1 MPTTIIKDKFLIED
15 IKKYQIVLVPMS
27 VNNSMNSGFAYE
39 IGLNFPAIK
48 EKVQTTPYGDRRK
61 LGTVSVFKDDG
72 ITFCICFMHTGG
84 QSKQLE
90 YVKYDSLADCLD
102 LININFKDETVVS
115 PILGS
120 TKYDGRGDKEKIIDI
135 FEEHCPDINLILY
148 DYEERNFMDEIY
160 YRTTTVT
167 QKFRRKEI
175 THEEMMV
182 EIDKIMW
189 EKFNGILKP
198 KPDDYHYKR
207 PRIDRV
213 NKEIIRINKNNR
225 ITEKKKK

>member
-1 MPTTIIKDKFLIED
+1 MPVTIVKDKFLIED
-15 IKKYQIVLVPMS
+15 IKKYTIVLVPMS
-27 VNNSMNSGFAYE
+27 ANNSMNSGFAYE
-39 IGLNFPAIK
+39 IGLNFPPIR

-61 LGTVSVFKDDG
+61 FGTVSVFKDEG

-84 QSKQLE
+84 QSKQAE

-102 LININFKDETVVS
+102 LININFKGKTVAS

-120 TKYDGRGDKEKIIDI
+120 TKYDGRGEKEKIINI
-135 FEEHCPDINLILY
+135 FKEHCTDIDLILY

-160 YRTTTVT
+160 YRTTTIT

-175 THEEMMV
+175 THEEMMA
-182 EIDKIMW
+182 EIDTIMW

-225 ITEKKKK
+225 NIKENK

>member
-1 MPTTIIKDKFLIED
+1 MPVTIVKDKFLIED
-15 IKKYQIVLVPMS
+15 IKKYTIVLVPMS
-27 VNNSMNSGFAYE
+27 ANNSMNSGFAYE
-39 IGLNFPAIK
+39 IGLNFPLIR

-61 LGTVSVFKDDG
+61 FGTVSVFKDEG

-84 QSKQLE
+84 QSKQAE

-102 LININFKDETVVS
+102 LININFKGKTVAS

-120 TKYDGRGDKEKIIDI
+120 TKYDGRGDKEKIINI
-135 FEEHCPDINLILY
+135 FKEHCTDIDLILY

-160 YRTTTVT
+160 YRTTTIT

-175 THEEMMV
+175 THEEMMA
-182 EIDKIMW
+182 EIDTIMW

-225 ITEKKKK
+225 NIKENK

>member
-1 MPTTIIKDKFLIED
+1 MPVTIVKDKFLIED
-15 IKKYQIVLVPMS
+15 IKKYTIVLVPMS
-27 VNNSMNSGFAYE
+27 ANNSMNSGFAYE
-39 IGLNFPAIK
+39 IGLNFPSIR

-61 LGTVSVFKDDG
+61 FGTVSVFKDDG

-84 QSKQLE
+84 QSKQME

-102 LININFKDETVVS
+102 LININFKGKTVAS

-120 TKYDGRGDKEKIIDI
+120 TKYDGRGDKEKIINI
-135 FEEHCPDINLILY
+135 FKEHCTDIDLILY

-160 YRTTTVT
+160 YRTTTIT

-175 THEEMMV
+175 THEEMMA
-182 EIDKIMW
+182 EIDTIMW

-225 ITEKKKK
+225 NIKENK

>member
-1 MPTTIIKDKFLIED
+1 MPVTIVKDKFLIED
-15 IKKYQIVLVPMS
+15 IKKYTIVLVPMS
-27 VNNSMNSGFAYE
+27 ANNSMNSGFAYE
-39 IGLNFPAIK
+39 IGLNFPLIR

-61 LGTVSVFKDDG
+61 FGTVSVFKDDG

-84 QSKQLE
+84 QSKQVE
-90 YVKYDSLADCLD
+90 YVKYDSLANCLD
-102 LININFKDETVVS
+102 LININFKGKTVAS

-120 TKYDGRGDKEKIIDI
+120 TKYDGRGDKEKIINI
-135 FEEHCPDINLILY
+135 FKEHCTDIDLILY

-160 YRTTTVT
+160 YRTTTIT

-175 THEEMMV
+175 THEEMMA
-182 EIDKIMW
+182 EIDTIMW

-225 ITEKKKK
+225 NIKENK

>member
-1 MPTTIIKDKFLIED
+1 MPVTIVKDKFLIED
-15 IKKYQIVLVPMS
+15 IKKYTIVLVPMS
-27 VNNSMNSGFAYE
+27 ANNSMNSGFAYE
-39 IGLNFPAIK
+39 IGLNFPPIR

-61 LGTVSVFKDDG
+61 FGTVSVFKDEG

-84 QSKQLE
+84 QSKQAE

-102 LININFKDETVVS
+102 LININFKGKTVAS

-120 TKYDGRGDKEKIIDI
+120 TKYDGRGDKEKIINI
-135 FEEHCPDINLILY
+135 FKEHCTDIDLILY

-160 YRTTTVT
+160 YRTTTIT

-175 THEEMMV
+175 THEEMMA
-182 EIDKIMW
+182 EIDTIMW

-198 KPDDYHYKR
+198 KPDNYHYKR

-213 NKEIIRINKNNR
+213 NKYIIRINKNNR
-225 ITEKKKK
+225 NIKENK

>member
-1 MPTTIIKDKFLIED
+1 MPVTIVKDKFLIED
-15 IKKYQIVLVPMS
+15 IKKYTIVLVPMS
-27 VNNSMNSGFAYE
+27 ANNSMNSGFAYE
-39 IGLNFPAIK
+39 IGLNFPPIR

-61 LGTVSVFKDDG
+61 FGTVSVFKDEG

-84 QSKQLE
+84 QSKQAE

-102 LININFKDETVVS
+102 LININFKGKTVAS

-120 TKYDGRGDKEKIIDI
+120 TKYDGRGNKEKIINI
-135 FEEHCPDINLILY
+135 FKEHCTDIDLILY

-160 YRTTTVT
+160 YRTTTIT

-175 THEEMMV
+175 THEEMMA
-182 EIDKIMW
+182 EIDTIMW

-225 ITEKKKK
+225 NIKENK

>member
-1 MPTTIIKDKFLIED
+1 MPVTIVKDRFLIED
-15 IKKYQIVLVPMS
+15 IKKYTIVLVPMS
-27 VNNSMNSGFAYE
+27 ANNSMNSGFAYE
-39 IGLNFPAIK
+39 IGLNFPPIR

-61 LGTVSVFKDDG
+61 FGTVSVFKDDG

-84 QSKQLE
+84 QSKQAE

-102 LININFKDETVVS
+102 LININFKGKTVAS

-120 TKYDGRGDKEKIIDI
+120 TKYDGRGDKEKIINI
-135 FEEHCPDINLILY
+135 FKEHCTDIDLILY

-160 YRTTTVT
+160 YRTTTIT

-175 THEEMMV
+175 THEEMMA
-182 EIDKIMW
+182 EIDTIMW

-225 ITEKKKK
+225 NIKENK

>member
-1 MPTTIIKDKFLIED
+1 MPVTIVKDKFLIED
-15 IKKYQIVLVPMS
+15 IKKYTIVLVPMS
-27 VNNSMNSGFAYE
+27 ANNSMNSGFAYE
-39 IGLNFPAIK
+39 IGLNFPPIR

-61 LGTVSVFKDDG
+61 FGTVSVFKDDG

-84 QSKQLE
+84 QSKQVE

-102 LININFKDETVVS
+102 LININFKGKTVAS

-120 TKYDGRGDKEKIIDI
+120 TKYDGRGDKEKIINI
-135 FEEHCPDINLILY
+135 FKEHCTDIDLILY

-160 YRTTTVT
+160 YRTTTIT

-175 THEEMMV
+175 THEEMMA
-182 EIDKIMW
+182 EIDTIMW

-225 ITEKKKK
+225 NTKENK

>member
-1 MPTTIIKDKFLIED
+1 MPVTIVKDKFLIED
-15 IKKYQIVLVPMS
+15 IKKYTIVLVPMS
-27 VNNSMNSGFAYE
+27 ANNSMNSGFAYE
-39 IGLNFPAIK
+39 IGLNFPPIR

-61 LGTVSVFKDDG
+61 FGTVSVFKDEG

-84 QSKQLE
+84 QSKQAE

-102 LININFKDETVVS
+102 LININFKGKTVAS

-120 TKYDGRGDKEKIIDI
+120 TKYDGRGDKEKIINI
-135 FEEHCPDINLILY
+135 FKEHCTDIDLILY

-160 YRTTTVT
+160 YRTTTIT

-175 THEEMMV
+175 THEEMMA
-182 EIDKIMW
+182 EIDTIMW

-207 PRIDRV
+207 PRINRV

-225 ITEKKKK
+225 NIKENK

>member
-1 MPTTIIKDKFLIED
+1 MPVTIVKDKFLIED
-15 IKKYQIVLVPMS
+15 IKKYTIVLVPMS
-27 VNNSMNSGFAYE
+27 ANNSMNSGFAYE
-39 IGLNFPAIK
+39 IGLNFPLIR

-61 LGTVSVFKDDG
+61 FGTVSVFKDDG

-84 QSKQLE
+84 QSKQAE

-102 LININFKDETVVS
+102 LININFKGKTVAS

-120 TKYDGRGDKEKIIDI
+120 TKYDGRGDKEKIINI
-135 FEEHCPDINLILY
+135 FKEHCTDIDLILY

-160 YRTTTVT
+160 YRTTTIT

-175 THEEMMV
+175 THEEMMA
-182 EIDKIMW
+182 EIDTIMW

-225 ITEKKKK
+225 NIKENK

>member
-1 MPTTIIKDKFLIED
+1 MPVTIVKDKFLIED
-15 IKKYQIVLVPMS
+15 IKKYTIVFVPMS
-27 VNNSMNSGFAYE
+27 ANNSMNSGFAYE
-39 IGLNFPAIK
+39 IGLNFPSIR

-61 LGTVSVFKDDG
+61 FGTVSVFKDDG

-84 QSKQLE
+84 QSKQVE

-102 LININFKDETVVS
+102 LININFKGKTVAS

-120 TKYDGRGDKEKIIDI
+120 TKYDGRGDKEKIINI
-135 FEEHCPDINLILY
+135 FKEHCTDIDLILY

-160 YRTTTVT
+160 YRTTTIT

-175 THEEMMV
+175 THEEMMA
-182 EIDKIMW
+182 EIDTIMW

-225 ITEKKKK
+225 NIKENK

>member
-1 MPTTIIKDKFLIED
+1 MPVTIVKDKFLIED
-15 IKKYQIVLVPMS
+15 IKKYTIVLVPMS
-27 VNNSMNSGFAYE
+27 ANNSMNSGFAYE
-39 IGLNFPAIK
+39 IGLNFPPIR

-61 LGTVSVFKDDG
+61 FGTVSVFKDEG

-84 QSKQLE
+84 QSKQAE

-102 LININFKDETVVS
+102 LININFKGKTVAS

-120 TKYDGRGDKEKIIDI
+120 TKYDGRGDKEKIINI
-135 FEEHCPDINLILY
+135 FKEHCTDIDLILY

-160 YRTTTVT
+160 YRTTTIT

-175 THEEMMV
+175 THEEMMA
-182 EIDKIMW
+182 EIDTIMW

-225 ITEKKKK
+225 NIKENK

>member
-1 MPTTIIKDKFLIED
+1 MSVTIVKDKFLIED
-15 IKKYQIVLVPMS
+15 IKKYTIVLVPMS
-27 VNNSMNSGFAYE
+27 ANNSMNSGFAYE
-39 IGLNFPAIK
+39 IGLNFPSIR

-61 LGTVSVFKDDG
+61 FGTVSVFKDDG

-84 QSKQLE
+84 QSKQAE

-102 LININFKDETVVS
+102 LININFKGKTVAS

-120 TKYDGRGDKEKIIDI
+120 TKYDGRGDKEKIINI
-135 FEEHCPDINLILY
+135 FKEHCTDIDLILY

-160 YRTTTVT
+160 YRTTTIT

-175 THEEMMV
+175 THEEMMA
-182 EIDKIMW
+182 EIDTIMW

-225 ITEKKKK
+225 NIKENK

>member
-1 MPTTIIKDKFLIED
+1 MPVTIVKDKFLIED
-15 IKKYQIVLVPMS
+15 IKKYTIVLVPMS
-27 VNNSMNSGFAYE
+27 ANNSMNSGFAYE
-39 IGLNFPAIK
+39 IGLNFPLIR

-61 LGTVSVFKDDG
+61 FGTVSVFKDDG

-84 QSKQLE
+84 QSKQAE

-102 LININFKDETVVS
+102 LININFKGKTVAS

-120 TKYDGRGDKEKIIDI
+120 TKYDGRGDKEKIINI
-135 FEEHCPDINLILY
+135 FKEHCTDIDLILY

-160 YRTTTVT
+160 YRTTTIT

-175 THEEMMV
+175 THEEMMA
-182 EIDKIMW
+182 EIDTIMW

-207 PRIDRV
+207 PRIERV

-225 ITEKKKK
+225 NIKENK

>member
-1 MPTTIIKDKFLIED
+1 MPVTIIKDKFLIED
-15 IKKYQIVLVPMS
+15 IKKYTIVLVPMS
-27 VNNSMNSGFAYE
+27 ANNSMNSGFAYE
-39 IGLNFPAIK
+39 IGLNFPPIR

-61 LGTVSVFKDDG
+61 FGTVSVFKDDG

-84 QSKQLE
+84 QSKQVE

-102 LININFKDETVVS
+102 LININFKGKTVAS

-120 TKYDGRGDKEKIIDI
+120 TKYDGRGDKEKIINI
-135 FEEHCPDINLILY
+135 FKEHCTDIDLILY

-160 YRTTTVT
+160 YRTTTIT

-175 THEEMMV
+175 THEEMMA
-182 EIDKIMW
+182 EIDTIMW

-225 ITEKKKK
+225 NIKENK

>member
-1 MPTTIIKDKFLIED
+1 MPVTIVKDKFLIED
-15 IKKYQIVLVPMS
+15 IKKYTIVLVPMS
-27 VNNSMNSGFAYE
+27 ANNSMNSGFAYE
-39 IGLNFPAIK
+39 IGLNFPPIR

-61 LGTVSVFKDDG
+61 FGTVSVFKDEG

-84 QSKQLE
+84 QSKQAE

-102 LININFKDETVVS
+102 LININFKGKTVAS

-120 TKYDGRGDKEKIIDI
+120 TKYDGRGDKEKIINI
-135 FEEHCPDINLILY
+135 FKEHCTDIVLILY

-160 YRTTTVT
+160 YRTTTIT

-175 THEEMMV
+175 THEEMMA
-182 EIDKIMW
+182 EIDTIMW

-225 ITEKKKK
+225 NIKENK

>member
-1 MPTTIIKDKFLIED
+1 MPVTIVKDKFLIED
-15 IKKYQIVLVPMS
+15 IKKYTIVLVPMS
-27 VNNSMNSGFAYE
+27 ANNSMNSGFAYE
-39 IGLNFPAIK
+39 IGLNFPPIR

-61 LGTVSVFKDDG
+61 FGTVSVFKADG

-84 QSKQLE
+84 QSKQVE

-102 LININFKDETVVS
+102 LININFKGKTVAS

-120 TKYDGRGDKEKIIDI
+120 TKYDGRGDKEKIINI
-135 FEEHCPDINLILY
+135 FKEHCTDIDLILY

-160 YRTTTVT
+160 YRTTTIT

-175 THEEMMV
+175 THEEMMA
-182 EIDKIMW
+182 EIDTIMW

-225 ITEKKKK
+225 NTKENK

>member
-1 MPTTIIKDKFLIED
+1 MPVTIVKDKFLIED
-15 IKKYQIVLVPMS
+15 IKKYTIVLVPMS
-27 VNNSMNSGFAYE
+27 ANNSMNSGFAYE
-39 IGLNFPAIK
+39 IGLNFPPIR

-61 LGTVSVFKDDG
+61 FGTVSVFKDEG

-84 QSKQLE
+84 QSKQAE

-102 LININFKDETVVS
+102 LININFKGKTVAS

-120 TKYDGRGDKEKIIDI
+120 TKYDGRGDKEKIINI
-135 FEEHCPDINLILY
+135 FKEHCTDIDVILY

-160 YRTTTVT
+160 YRTTTIT

-175 THEEMMV
+175 THEEMMA
-182 EIDKIMW
+182 EIDTIMW

-225 ITEKKKK
+225 NIKENK

>member
-1 MPTTIIKDKFLIED
+1 MPVTIVKDKFLIED
-15 IKKYQIVLVPMS
+15 IKKYTIVLVPMS
-27 VNNSMNSGFAYE
+27 ANNSMNSGFAYE
-39 IGLNFPAIK
+39 IGLNFPPIR

-61 LGTVSVFKDDG
+61 FGTVSVFKDEG
-72 ITFCICFMHTGG
+72 ITFCICFMHSGG
-84 QSKQLE
+84 QSKQAE

-102 LININFKDETVVS
+102 LININFKGKTVAS

-120 TKYDGRGDKEKIIDI
+120 TKYDGRGDKEKIINI
-135 FEEHCPDINLILY
+135 FKEHCTDIDLILY

-160 YRTTTVT
+160 YRTTTIT

-175 THEEMMV
+175 THEEMMA
-182 EIDKIMW
+182 EIDTIMW

-207 PRIDRV
+207 PRINRV

-225 ITEKKKK
+225 NIKENK

>member
-1 MPTTIIKDKFLIED
+1 MPVTIVKDKFLIED
-15 IKKYQIVLVPMS
+15 IKKYTIVLVPMS
-27 VNNSMNSGFAYE
+27 ANNSMNSGFAYE
-39 IGLNFPAIK
+39 IGLNFPPIR

-61 LGTVSVFKDDG
+61 FGTVSVFKDDG

-84 QSKQLE
+84 QSKQVE

-102 LININFKDETVVS
+102 LININFKGKTVAS

-120 TKYDGRGDKEKIIDI
+120 TKYDGRGDKEKIINI
-135 FEEHCPDINLILY
+135 FKEHCTDIDLILY

-160 YRTTTVT
+160 YRTTTIT

-175 THEEMMV
+175 THEEMMA
-182 EIDKIMW
+182 EIDTIMW
-189 EKFNGILKP
+189 EKFNGILKS

-225 ITEKKKK
+225 NTKENK

>member
-1 MPTTIIKDKFLIED
+1 MSVTIVKDKFLIED
-15 IKKYQIVLVPMS
+15 IKKYTIVLVPMS
-27 VNNSMNSGFAYE
+27 ANNSMNSGFAYE
-39 IGLNFPAIK
+39 IGLNFPPIR

-61 LGTVSVFKDDG
+61 FGTVSVFKDEG

-84 QSKQLE
+84 QSKQAE

-102 LININFKDETVVS
+102 LININFKGKTVAS

-120 TKYDGRGDKEKIIDI
+120 TKYDGRGDKEKIINI
-135 FEEHCPDINLILY
+135 FKEHCTDIDLILY

-160 YRTTTVT
+160 YRTTTIT

-175 THEEMMV
+175 THEEMMA
-182 EIDKIMW
+182 EIDTIMW

-225 ITEKKKK
+225 NIKENK

>member
-1 MPTTIIKDKFLIED
+1 MPVTIVKDKFLIED
-15 IKKYQIVLVPMS
+15 IKKYTIVLVPMS
-27 VNNSMNSGFAYE
+27 ANNSMNSGFAYE
-39 IGLNFPAIK
+39 IGLNFPSIR

-61 LGTVSVFKDDG
+61 FGTVSVFKDDG

-84 QSKQLE
+84 QSKQVE
-90 YVKYDSLADCLD
+90 YVKYDSLVDCLD
-102 LININFKDETVVS
+102 LININFKGKTVAS

-120 TKYDGRGDKEKIIDI
+120 TKYDGRGDKEKIINI
-135 FEEHCPDINLILY
+135 FKEHCTDIDLILY

-160 YRTTTVT
+160 YRTTTIT

-175 THEEMMV
+175 THEEMMA
-182 EIDKIMW
+182 EIDTIMW

-225 ITEKKKK
+225 NIKENK

>member
-1 MPTTIIKDKFLIED
+1 MPVTIVKDTFLIED
-15 IKKYQIVLVPMS
+15 IKKYTIVLVPMS
-27 VNNSMNSGFAYE
+27 ANNSLNSGFAYE
-39 IGLNFPAIK
+39 IGLNFPPIR

-61 LGTVSVFKDDG
+61 FGTVSVFKDEG

-84 QSKQLE
+84 QSKQAE

-102 LININFKDETVVS
+102 LININFKGKTVAS

-120 TKYDGRGDKEKIIDI
+120 TKYDGRGDKEKIINI
-135 FEEHCPDINLILY
+135 FKEHCTDIDLILY

-160 YRTTTVT
+160 YRTTTIT

-175 THEEMMV
+175 THEEMMA
-182 EIDKIMW
+182 EIDTIMW

-225 ITEKKKK
+225 NIKENK

>member
-1 MPTTIIKDKFLIED
+1 MPVTIVKDKFLIED
-15 IKKYQIVLVPMS
+15 IKKYTIVLVPMS
-27 VNNSMNSGFAYE
+27 ANNSMNSGFAYE
-39 IGLNFPAIK
+39 IGLNFPPIR

-61 LGTVSVFKDDG
+61 FGTVSVFKDDG

-84 QSKQLE
+84 QSKQVE

-102 LININFKDETVVS
+102 LININFKGKTVAS

-120 TKYDGRGDKEKIIDI
+120 TKYDGRGDKEKIINI
-135 FEEHCPDINLILY
+135 FKEHCTDIDLILY

-160 YRTTTVT
+160 YRTTTIT

-175 THEEMMV
+175 THEEMMA
-182 EIDKIMW
+182 EIDTIMW

-207 PRIDRV
+207 PRINRV

-225 ITEKKKK
+225 NIKENK

>member
-1 MPTTIIKDKFLIED
+1 MPVTIVKDKFLIED
-15 IKKYQIVLVPMS
+15 IKKYTIVLVPMS
-27 VNNSMNSGFAYE
+27 ANNSMNSGFAYE
-39 IGLNFPAIK
+39 IGLNFPPIR

-61 LGTVSVFKDDG
+61 FGTVSVFKDEG

-84 QSKQLE
+84 QSKQAE

-102 LININFKDETVVS
+102 LININFKGKTVAS

-120 TKYDGRGDKEKIIDI
+120 TKYDGRGDKEKIINI
-135 FEEHCPDINLILY
+135 FKEHCTDIDLILY

-160 YRTTTVT
+160 YRTTTIT

-175 THEEMMV
+175 THEEMMA
-182 EIDKIMW
+182 EIDTLMW

-225 ITEKKKK
+225 NIKENK

>member
-1 MPTTIIKDKFLIED
+1 MPVTIVKDKFLIED
-15 IKKYQIVLVPMS
+15 IKKYTIVLVPMS
-27 VNNSMNSGFAYE
+27 ANNSMNSGFAYE
-39 IGLNFPAIK
+39 IGLNFPSIR

-61 LGTVSVFKDDG
+61 FGTVSVFKDDG

-84 QSKQLE
+84 QSKQAE

-102 LININFKDETVVS
+102 LININFKGKTVAS

-120 TKYDGRGDKEKIIDI
+120 TKYDGRGDKEKIINI
-135 FEEHCPDINLILY
+135 FKEHCTDIDLILY

-160 YRTTTVT
+160 YRTTTIT

-175 THEEMMV
+175 THEEMMA
-182 EIDKIMW
+182 EIDTIMW

-225 ITEKKKK
+225 NIKENK

>member
-1 MPTTIIKDKFLIED
+1 MTVTIVKDKFLIED
-15 IKKYQIVLVPMS
+15 IKKYTIVLVPMS
-27 VNNSMNSGFAYE
+27 ANNSMNSGFAYE
-39 IGLNFPAIK
+39 IGLNFPPIR

-61 LGTVSVFKDDG
+61 FGTVSVFKDEG

-84 QSKQLE
+84 QSKQAE

-102 LININFKDETVVS
+102 LININFKGKTVAS

-120 TKYDGRGDKEKIIDI
+120 TKYDGRGDKEKIINI
-135 FEEHCPDINLILY
+135 FKEHCTDIDLILY

-160 YRTTTVT
+160 YRTTTIT

-175 THEEMMV
+175 THEEMMA
-182 EIDKIMW
+182 EIDTIMW

-225 ITEKKKK
+225 NIKENK

>member
-1 MPTTIIKDKFLIED
+1 MPVTIVKDKFLIED
-15 IKKYQIVLVPMS
+15 IKKYTIVLVPMS
-27 VNNSMNSGFAYE
+27 ANNSMNSGFAYE
-39 IGLNFPAIK
+39 IGLNFPPIR

-61 LGTVSVFKDDG
+61 FGTVSVFKDEG

-84 QSKQLE
+84 QSKQAE

-102 LININFKDETVVS
+102 LININFKGKTVAS

-120 TKYDGRGDKEKIIDI
+120 TKYDGRRDKEKIINI
-135 FEEHCPDINLILY
+135 FKEHCTDIDLILY

-160 YRTTTVT
+160 YRTTTIT

-175 THEEMMV
+175 THEEMMA
-182 EIDKIMW
+182 EIDTIMW

-225 ITEKKKK
+225 NIKENK

>member
-1 MPTTIIKDKFLIED
+1 MPVTIVKDKFLIED
-15 IKKYQIVLVPMS
+15 IKKYTIVLVPMS
-27 VNNSMNSGFAYE
+27 ANNSMNSGFAYE
-39 IGLNFPAIK
+39 IGLNFPSIR
-48 EKVQTTPYGDRRK
+48 EKVQTKPYGDRRK
-61 LGTVSVFKDDG
+61 FGTVSVFKDDG

-84 QSKQLE
+84 QSKQVE

-102 LININFKDETVVS
+102 LININFKGKTVAS

-120 TKYDGRGDKEKIIDI
+120 TKYDGRGDKEKIINI
-135 FEEHCPDINLILY
+135 FKEHCTNIDLILY

-160 YRTTTVT
+160 YRTTTIT

-175 THEEMMV
+175 THEEMMA
-182 EIDKIMW
+182 EIDTIMW

-225 ITEKKKK
+225 NIKENK